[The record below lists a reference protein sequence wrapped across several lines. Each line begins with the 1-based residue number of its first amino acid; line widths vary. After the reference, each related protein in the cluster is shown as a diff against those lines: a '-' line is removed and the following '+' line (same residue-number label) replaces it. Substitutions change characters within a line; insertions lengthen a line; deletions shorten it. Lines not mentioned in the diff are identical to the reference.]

1 MVEAG
6 LPGLRE
12 AVRLAYS
19 GAAETPRGEHPFP
32 LGRAFAESL
41 GYSPDLLRGSPS
53 VSVDVFAGVSN
64 VSVFADIPSGATVLD
79 LGCGGGLDSLIAARR
94 VGPKGRVVGVDFSR
108 AMLARAR
115 DGARGAGIS
124 NLELYLAHA
133 DELPVADHSVDVAL
147 VNGIFNLNPARATI
161 FRELA
166 RVVKTG
172 GSVYAAELILRGPLP
187 PEIQASESSWFA

>member
-1 MVEAG
+1 MVKAG
-6 LPGLRE
+6 VLGLRE

-19 GAAETPRGEHPFP
+19 GAAETPRGDHPFP

-41 GYSPDLLRGSPS
+41 GYPPDLLRDSPS
-53 VSVDVFAGVSN
+53 VSVDVFAGVSD
-64 VSVFADIPSGATVLD
+64 VSVFADLPSGATVLD

-94 VGPKGRVVGVDFSR
+94 VGPMGRVLGVDFSHV
-108 AMLARAR
+108 MLARAR
-115 DGARGAGIS
+115 DAAREAGVS
-124 NLELYLAHA
+124 NLELYLADA
-133 DELPVADHSVDVAL
+133 EELPVEDHSVDVAL